1 MSKARTDNTAVCAGW
16 HAVQAI
22 LERRPKAVQ
31 TVWLASGR
39 DDLRSNRVVALAEQG
54 GVLIRRCG
62 RDELDKLASGIRHP
76 GVVAQI
82 TPAQPGNIN
91 DLDNML
97 DAASGDLLLL
107 VLDQVQDPHNL
118 GALLRTADAAG
129 VHALI
134 VPADRSASL
143 TPAARK
149 AAAGAAET
157 VPLFQV
163 TNLAR
168 ALQSLQQRGI
178 WLHGLAGEAQSSI
191 YQADLTGHVA
201 VVLGAE
207 GAGLRKRTRDLC
219 DALWHL
225 PMTGT
230 VESLNVSASG
240 AIALYE
246 VVRQREAL
254 SL

>member
-1 MSKARTDNTAVCAGW
+1 MKKPRTDNAAICAGW
-16 HAVQAI
+16 HAVQA
-22 LERRPKAVQ
+22 LVSRRPAAVQ
-31 TVWLASGR
+31 TLWLASGR
-39 DDLRSNRVVALAEQG
+39 DDARADALVERAEQA
-54 GVLIRRCG
+54 GVLIRRCN
-62 RDELDKLASGIRHP
+62 RDELDRLAAGIRHQ

-82 TPAQPGNIN
+82 TPVQPGNIN
-91 DLDNML
+91 DLENAL

-129 VHALI
+129 VHAVI
-134 VPADRSASL
+134 VPADRAASL

-178 WLHGLAGEAQSSI
+178 WLHGLAGEADQSI

-201 VVLGAE
+201 LVLGAE
-207 GAGLRKRTRDLC
+207 GAGLRMRTRDLC
-219 DALWHL
+219 DGLWHL

-246 VVRQREAL
+246 AVRQRQTL
-254 SL
+254 

>member
-1 MSKARTDNTAVCAGW
+1 M
-16 HAVQAI
+16 
-22 LERRPKAVQ
+22 LERRPAAVQ
-31 TVWLASGR
+31 TLWLASGR
-39 DDLRSNRVVALAEQG
+39 DDARASAVVVLAEQG
-54 GVLIRRCG
+54 DVLIRRCD
-62 RDELDKLASGIRHP
+62 RAQLDALAAGIRHQ

-91 DLDNML
+91 DLESAL

-107 VLDQVQDPHNL
+107 ALDQVQDPHNL

-129 VHALI
+129 VHGVI
-134 VPADRSASL
+134 VPADRAASL

-168 ALQSLQQRGI
+168 ALQSLQQRGV
-178 WLHGLAGEAQSSI
+178 WLHGLAGEAEGSI
-191 YQADLTGHVA
+191 FDADLKGHVA
-201 VVLGAE
+201 LVLGAE

-225 PMTGT
+225 PMIGS

-246 VVRQREAL
+246 AVRQRR